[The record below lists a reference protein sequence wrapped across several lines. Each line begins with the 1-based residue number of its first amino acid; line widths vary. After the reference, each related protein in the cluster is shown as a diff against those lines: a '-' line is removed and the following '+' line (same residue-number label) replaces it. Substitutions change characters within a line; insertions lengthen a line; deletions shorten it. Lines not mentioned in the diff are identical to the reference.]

1 MIMWIF
7 NIKKEREEKKMSAAA
22 PILSFIVEFLFEQRG
37 YFAKDSLEQ
46 PKTRPKS
53 FSQWSERK
61 KLPVGAYKAG
71 GLLLLL
77 RLLNTKYN
85 IFSGFRVAN

>member
-1 MIMWIF
+1 MKIRIF
-7 NIKKEREEKKMSAAA
+7 NIKKERKKKNVCSSTH
-22 PILSFIVEFLFEQRG
+22 SFIVEFLFEQRG

-77 RLLNTKYN
+77 RLLNTK
-85 IFSGFRVAN
+85 